1 MESGQGTADRRKA
14 NIPVRTVGQQYHKIA
29 VELCMVLHVTA
40 ATNQIDE
47 DTLARLRGMC
57 VDEVKR
63 LRGSVRLEN
72 AVKFQN
78 GE

>member
-1 MESGQGTADRRKA
+1 
-14 NIPVRTVGQQYHKIA
+14 
-29 VELCMVLHVTA
+29 MVLHVTA